1 MRTNIEIDE
10 KLMQEAMEATGL
22 TTKKATVEKRLQ
34 LILTL
39 KRQKRIKE
47 FRGKLKW
54 EGDLDKMRR
63 NSSLRSVF

>member
-10 KLMQEAMEATGL
+10 KLMEEAMEAAGL
-22 TTKKATVEKRLQ
+22 TTKKATVERGLQ

-39 KRQKRIKE
+39 KNQKRIKA

-63 NSSLRSVF
+63 NS